1 MESVLLSG
9 LSAANADEDSSGSYS
24 GGYGGHSG
32 YGNDRSSG
40 HSGSGGGGG
49 HAGGYSGHSGYS
61 DNEQCC
67 PLVVDALCLAA
78 ILGAIAGATVL
89 LQRVFM
95 VELCMVDG
103 AAVTLFVANCRG
115 RRKRS
120 NFDWPWWLGPLGKC
134 YDLIFHV
141 GVAHFV

>member
-1 MESVLLSG
+1 M
-9 LSAANADEDSSGSYS
+9 
-24 GGYGGHSG
+24 
-32 YGNDRSSG
+32 
-40 HSGSGGGGG
+40 
-49 HAGGYSGHSGYS
+49 
-61 DNEQCC
+61 
-67 PLVVDALCLAA
+67 CLAA